1 MEEAKA
7 HPESVFVLE
16 DINDSISND
25 NLDPDIA
32 KFSLDELNSVEI
44 SQEAR
49 NNLLEMVEETRLG
62 ATPRCQAL
70 NRFGTEDQHQCSGY
84 AQKDKDLCFRHNSQ
98 EAIHKKLLR
107 KLETGDIDS
116 IPSKNKPV
124 HRIEGTS
131 SSSYSSSS
139 SSSSSKARKLE
150 GGKEKIDW
158 VDGGFGN
165 EGEEKF
171 DVEIDPGV
179 SGSSSSSSSSS
190 SNKNI
195 ISSST
200 SIDHHQQKK
209 QRKR

>member
-1 MEEAKA
+1 MSREDTTSANRAKRGRDDF
-7 HPESVFVLE
+7 PV
-16 DINDSISND
+16 
-25 NLDPDIA
+25 
-32 KFSLDELNSVEI
+32 
-44 SQEAR
+44 
-49 NNLLEMVEETRLG
+49 
-62 ATPRCQAL
+62 RC
-70 NRFGTEDQHQCSGY
+70 
-84 AQKDKDLCFRHNSQ
+84 
-98 EAIHKKLLR
+98 
-107 KLETGDIDS
+107 
-116 IPSKNKPV
+116 
-124 HRIEGTS
+124 
-131 SSSYSSSS
+131 
-139 SSSSSKARKLE
+139 SKARKLE